1 MKQKFKAID
10 SNKLA
15 VVKVYDRVVTRFV
28 IDQKDES
35 VLLHIK
41 TLFGFG
47 SVNKAG
53 DSGVFRYTNG
63 SIKNNSVTIEYYNL
77 FTLKTKK
84 REAFLKWSD
93 IRQKILAKE
102 HLTPAGLEIIR
113 ELAKSINNNVS

>member
-1 MKQKFKAID
+1 VKQKFKAID

-53 DSGVFRYTNG
+53 DSGVFR
-63 SIKNNSVTIEYYNL
+63 
-77 FTLKTKK
+77 
-84 REAFLKWSD
+84 
-93 IRQKILAKE
+93 
-102 HLTPAGLEIIR
+102 
-113 ELAKSINNNVS
+113 